1 MPIAALALLLT
12 AALGHATWNYLAKGA
27 RNDLAFTFAF
37 LLCSVAVYLPLNIAV
52 LLFADPELTW
62 KGGGFVAVSAFFHI
76 AYYFMLTQG
85 YRVGDL
91 SLVYP
96 LARGSA
102 PLLAVAIGVIVL
114 GERLGLVGFLGVAA
128 LIAGIL
134 ALQRPWRYLRE
145 SGREHGGA
153 AGFALLTGITIA
165 AYSAVDRVGVRGTE
179 PWIYA
184 ALIYATGTVFLA
196 GYVWMYRRRDQ
207 ATATAPK
214 PPFSARRAGI
224 GGMITLVAYLLILT
238 AFTVAP
244 LTAVAPLRESAIV
257 LASGWGA
264 LRLREADDRADA
276 VRRIGAAALVVLGAL
291 LLAFD

>member
-96 LARGSA
+96 LARGTGPMLAVLGAVLIYDERPS
-102 PLLAVAIGVIVL
+102 LLALAGTALIVGGILVMSWPRNGDTAKGVGLSVAFALATGACTAIYTLWDKRGVDVLTPVLYSYGLDLARTAYFAPFALATAVRRDAVVRAWHEQRRALIGIAVLSPAAYILVLAALRIADVSYVAPAREVSILFGAMLGLRLL
-114 GERLGLVGFLGVAA
+114 GERDPLRRLAGATAIVGGV
-128 LIAGIL
+128 IAL
-134 ALQRPWRYLRE
+134 AL
-145 SGREHGGA
+145 G
-153 AGFALLTGITIA
+153 
-165 AYSAVDRVGVRGTE
+165 
-179 PWIYA
+179 
-184 ALIYATGTVFLA
+184 
-196 GYVWMYRRRDQ
+196 
-207 ATATAPK
+207 
-214 PPFSARRAGI
+214 
-224 GGMITLVAYLLILT
+224 
-238 AFTVAP
+238 
-244 LTAVAPLRESAIV
+244 
-257 LASGWGA
+257 
-264 LRLREADDRADA
+264 
-276 VRRIGAAALVVLGAL
+276 
-291 LLAFD
+291 